1 MLRAFDLDLQPFSL
15 FPFSDP
21 PRPSIKQSAY
31 VLGTDPT
38 NCDVCLPAMTA
49 GEDQQHYQAAAIV
62 HHSDGRTFLIAL
74 CPTVAVSLDGAPPLP
89 LHKPTALRRGS
100 SLSFG
105 APGGGSSSTV
115 SAASFTFEREEGGD
129 GAAPAYPAAAAAAAR
144 AERAAAAAARASGPS
159 SVRASHLLVKHAGSR
174 RPSSWKEPV
183 VTRSLGEARAAVSA
197 FREQVER
204 SAAGAPSGL
213 AAAFASLA
221 AAESHCSSAR
231 SGGDLGVFGRGQMQ
245 RVFEEAA
252 FGLGVGE
259 MSGLVESDSGRK
271 KERESVF
278 SFFLSLSSTFSRF
291 ET

>member
-1 MLRAFDLDLQPFSL
+1 MGSRTTRRHVAVIAATA
-15 FPFSDP
+15 DP
-21 PRPSIKQSAY
+21 ALPPGWVERVSTSKGIPYFFNSSTGESVWQR
-31 VLGTDPT
+31 
-38 NCDVCLPAMTA
+38 PAM
-49 GEDQQHYQAAAIV
+49 
-62 HHSDGRTFLIAL
+62 
-74 CPTVAVSLDGAPPLP
+74 
-89 LHKPTALRRGS
+89 
-100 SLSFG
+100 
-105 APGGGSSSTV
+105 
-115 SAASFTFEREEGGD
+115 
-129 GAAPAYPAAAAAAAR
+129 
-144 AERAAAAAARASGPS
+144 AET
-159 SVRASHLLVKHAGSR
+159 VRASHLLVKHAGSR